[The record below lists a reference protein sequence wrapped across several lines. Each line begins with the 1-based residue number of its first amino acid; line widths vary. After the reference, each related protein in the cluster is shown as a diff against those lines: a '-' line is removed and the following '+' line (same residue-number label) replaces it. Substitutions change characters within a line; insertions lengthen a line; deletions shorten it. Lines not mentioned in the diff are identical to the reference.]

1 MTQWRHGWSRRLSAR
16 TRARRAR
23 ERGGYAAT
31 ATFLSRA
38 AELSVDER
46 LRATRLL
53 AAAEAELT
61 AGSLDR
67 AGALLD
73 RAQAG
78 PTTLALPQPPGKA
91 PRTCS
96 APTWPERLHRAGCQH
111 RLRLVVA
118 RWRSSPAD
126 RSLGRPGRPGYLARG
141 RLSMFMRI
149 APRRNDASGG
159 APQVSPIRGR
169 PLPSC
174 LNAG

>member
-1 MTQWRHGWSRRLSAR
+1 MAFWGWLRAGLMTRWRHGWSRRLSAR
-16 TRARRAR
+16 TR
-23 ERGGYAAT
+23 ELGGYAAT

-78 PTTLALPQPPGKA
+78 PATLA
-91 PRTCS
+91 PR
-96 APTWPERLHRAGCQH
+96 RLYYPCR
-111 RLRLVVA
+111 RPA
-118 RWRSSPAD
+118 RWRPLGPDPPTKQLTAD
-126 RSLGRPGRPGYLARG
+126 LLTS
-141 RLSMFMRI
+141 
-149 APRRNDASGG
+149 
-159 APQVSPIRGR
+159 
-169 PLPSC
+169 
-174 LNAG
+174 